1 MANPANTT
9 AYVGNDGRLW
19 VNVTEN
25 KTLAAEDSGYVQN
38 VIAAVTVT
46 GPAAATNGHF
56 TIRNGG
62 LPITSGGPDGARE
75 DGMEI
80 AFDPASADTVIG
92 LNVADGTASDGKKLT
107 NTGATAKIG
116 DELQVRYDAGST
128 NGPIVVGVK
137 GVWAREG

>member
-9 AYVGNDGRLW
+9 AYVGHDGRLW

-38 VIAAVTVT
+38 ATAAVTFT

-56 TIRNGG
+56 IIRNGG
-62 LPITSGGPDGARE
+62 SAITSGGPDGARE

-80 AFDPASADTVIG
+80 VFDPASADTLIG
-92 LNVADGTASDGKKLT
+92 FNVADGTSQDGKKYT
-107 NTGATAKIG
+107 NTAATAKIG
-116 DELQVRYDAGST
+116 DGLVIRYDAGST
-128 NGPIVVGVK
+128 NGPVVEEIRGI
-137 GVWAREG
+137 WAKES